1 MALKRGLYAVV
12 AEGANTLV
20 IGSGLQRNEAV
31 WGHVPPLGLMVS
43 VEYIIMAQTLD
54 DLSGKM

>member
-1 MALKRGLYAVV
+1 MQFSKRSQ
-12 AEGANTLV
+12 TLV

-31 WGHVPPLGLMVS
+31 LGHMLPLGLMVS
-43 VEYIIMAQTLD
+43 AEYIIMAQTLD